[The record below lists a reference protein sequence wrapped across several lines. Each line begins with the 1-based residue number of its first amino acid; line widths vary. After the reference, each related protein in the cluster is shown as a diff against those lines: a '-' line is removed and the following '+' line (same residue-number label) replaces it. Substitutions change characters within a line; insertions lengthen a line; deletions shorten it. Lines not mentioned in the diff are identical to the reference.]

1 MAGSNVVRI
10 RRLGAS
16 AQDLGA
22 AIQGFFSFC
31 RAKNLSP
38 NTLVY
43 YRQRLAA
50 FARYVAEHHCECP
63 LGEITA
69 QIIRGF
75 VAWETDRNS
84 ASTANHSYTT
94 LNAFFSYLVRD
105 GLLDRNPV
113 DRVDKPRRRRAVIGT
128 FSPEE
133 VKSILATCRN
143 DFVGVRDRAI
153 ILTLLDC
160 GLRASELCGL
170 RLEDIDWREQTL
182 LVVGKGDKERI
193 VPFGSAVR
201 RVLGEYIGRR
211 GDLPCRELFVSVYG
225 EPINRHRLRAI
236 VRRRCEAAGI
246 KGVRCSPHTFRHTF
260 AVMFLRA
267 GADAFTLQKL
277 LGHSDLAMTRRY
289 CELSRT
295 DVLEKHRLFS
305 PADRLRPVGPT
316 SGRKR
321 LK

>member
-1 MAGSNVVRI
+1 M
-10 RRLGAS
+10 
-16 AQDLGA
+16 
-22 AIQGFFSFC
+22 
-31 RAKNLSP
+31 
-38 NTLVY
+38 
-43 YRQRLAA
+43 
-50 FARYVAEHHCECP
+50 
-63 LGEITA
+63 
-69 QIIRGF
+69 
-75 VAWETDRNS
+75 
-84 ASTANHSYTT
+84 
-94 LNAFFSYLVRD
+94 D
-105 GLLDRNPV
+105 GLLDQNPI
-113 DRVDKPRRRRAVIGT
+113 DRVDKPRRRRAVIST

-133 VKSILATCRN
+133 VESILATCRN